1 MRSRWKQG
9 EHVSGFGHT
18 GCGKTTLMT
27 HLLPLRG
34 FVVVIGT
41 KPTENPDPV
50 LTRLINVHRYKRCD
64 RLPMIPHGSKSY
76 GVVVWPRY
84 ISKADK
90 PRRKLLIAGALEDAF
105 VQRAWTIGVDEVGHV
120 TSPRDGHLGLA
131 TPVVDVL
138 TQGRSQGNSF
148 VGFTQRPAKVPLEMY
163 SEATYVYLWRSR
175 NPNDLRRIAELAGGV
190 DIAAIRR
197 ELQTLPKHHVMWCH
211 LHTGDIH
218 ITLPPAT
225 AA

>member
-1 MRSRWKQG
+1 MRERWAQG

-27 HLLPLRG
+27 HLLPLRSY
-34 FVVVIGT
+34 VVAIGT
-41 KPTENPDPV
+41 KPTSTPDPV
-50 LTRLINVHRYKRCD
+50 LQRLIDVHHFKRLD
-64 RLPMIPHGSKSY
+64 RLPMIPHGAKSY

-84 ISKADK
+84 LSKADK
-90 PRRKLLIAGALEDAF
+90 AKRKAIIAQALDDAF
-105 VQRAWTIGVDEVGHV
+105 IQRSWTCAIDEVGHV

-131 TPVVDVL
+131 TPVVDLL
-138 TQGRSQGNSF
+138 TQGRSQNNTL

-175 NPNDLRRIAELAGGV
+175 NPNDLRRLAELAGGV

-211 LHTGDIH
+211 LHNGDTH
-218 ITLPPAT
+218 ITLPPARV
-225 AA
+225 A